1 MSKNAE
7 NETNIWLQ
15 LRRDW
20 VVLAILS
27 LPSIYLLLTVSPLWR
42 DSDGFNEVA
51 STFAPKGIIHW
62 LPGYCLCGRLVVIIA
77 ASAADLVQGKGLPPL
92 SISITPLNDFGVY
105 TLIVLQHLLLVFSLY
120 CFVRTVTDRFWVRFL
135 CAAFFALT
143 PWMYVYANC
152 VGSEAFSNP
161 LVILAA
167 ASGWNCL
174 RAPKLGKKNLFG
186 DRTLLAYLAVL
197 VMASLTRQVNILL
210 GAALPLALLP
220 RAILGVL
227 RSRSP
232 HAEAAEER
240 GLEREGESFPSPAAR
255 LDESPG
261 FAGRRLLIFAG
272 AAVVALGIS
281 IFVQSAL
288 CWICRVPFRSTL
300 GETFEWRLAY
310 LRDLAGPD
318 RALTIQKI
326 DRKIND
332 PIVTDALEG
341 LSQSLSQGDPWKDMF
356 LFYRIDDLL
365 LRSGLKDMQIRT
377 WQIDLRLNRIATT
390 VLCSMEPHY
399 LSAVWSDFMRAPL
412 FSQSDLAYSPF
423 ILTDWLHTQ
432 LANPRYGRLRGLA
445 SFRTEAGYG
454 ALSWQRT
461 PYFHFLAGVPMVW
474 MACVAVASSLA
485 GLVLSRENP
494 IAELR
499 ATYSL
504 AMVVLGFLMA
514 LGSCLTTFSAARFYL
529 PVYSL
534 FQIGM
539 ILGGLAA
546 SPQKSRAGR
555 DGAFIAD

>member
-1 MSKNAE
+1 MSEHE
-7 NETNIWLQ
+7 NEVSNSEFGPLKSQTKQAEISSSVYQRFKLT
-15 LRRDW
+15 RADW
-20 VVLAILS
+20 VPLAILS
-27 LPSIYLLLTVSPLWR
+27 FPSIYLLLTVSPLWR
-42 DSDGFNEVA
+42 DSDGFNEIA

-77 ASAADLVQGKGLPPL
+77 GIAADLVQGKGLPPL

-120 CFVRTVTDRFWVRFL
+120 YFVRTITDRLWARFL

-152 VGSEAFSNP
+152 IGSEAFSNP

-174 RAPKLGKKNLFG
+174 KAPELGKKN
-186 DRTLLAYLAVL
+186 LLAYLAVL
-197 VMASLTRQVNILL
+197 VMASLTRQINVLL

-220 RAILGVL
+220 RAIRGLL
-227 RSRSP
+227 RSRSRRP
-232 HAEAAEER
+232 
-240 GLEREGESFPSPAAR
+240 

-310 LRDLAGPD
+310 LRDLPEPD
-318 RALTIQKI
+318 RALIIQKI

-341 LSQSLSQGDPWKDMF
+341 LNQSLSRGDSWKDML
-356 LFYRIDDLL
+356 LFYRIDDFLL
-365 LRSGLKDMQIRT
+365 QSGLKDMQIRT

-399 LSAVWSDFMRAPL
+399 LTAVWSDFIRTPF

-445 SFRTEAGYG
+445 SFRNEAGYY
-454 ALSWQRT
+454 ALLWQRT
-461 PYFHFLAGVPMVW
+461 SYFHFLAGMPMVW
-474 MACVAVASSLA
+474 MACVAVAFSLA
-485 GLVLSRENP
+485 GLILSRENA
-494 IAELR
+494 IGELK

-539 ILGGLAA
+539 ILGGL
-546 SPQKSRAGR
+546 SCIDSKFQNGSVHFGR
-555 DGAFIAD
+555 IRQDQ